1 MGLLGKLIRFITG
14 QNRSRRISPKVEL
27 NNLPALKTFIL
38 EPIITP
44 SGVVDS
50 SHFSEPLF
58 ESGFFT
64 VGAKGEVGVD
74 YLFDGG
80 GYEGELAIFSL
91 KDLEQYDVS
100 TSQGLHDFIQVVAE
114 RALSDSELGHIVIS
128 DAAEGARFS
137 GMFPSEWHD
146 WNAGEYQGVKTFN
159 MHPGD
164 TFGVMLVPNA
174 TVQELYDNPDAGGAV
189 RPLFSMVTANP
200 SEAFHLGQAVDVNG
214 KATTFVLEDQRFD
227 QGSDRDYEDI
237 IFQFHGATG
246 KAANMDNFVNHDVD
260 WRGSELGQ
268 KLMEFI
274 KPPAN
279 QPLIGIIDTGVTAD
293 NPDLDPYHIHFGNHA
308 DLVAG
313 DGNPL
318 LQSGEGSE
326 HGTHIAGI
334 IAATQDNGLG
344 IDGINDQAPLY
355 ISRATG
361 SGNWA
366 QGLVDFVDAA
376 KESGQPHAIANL
388 SLDLT
393 QINHDG
399 SVTTRYEF
407 TPFEREA
414 LEYARQNHVLI
425 VAAAG
430 NDGDVMSVL
439 GQASQEFDNII
450 TTGAAKHLDL
460 SSDHAVPIAEAYD
473 RADYSSYGYGLDI
486 LADGGTVENPILST
500 VGDGL
505 GTLTGTSVA
514 TAQVTGAASLV
525 WAANPDL
532 DYRQVIEI
540 LKSTATDLKTPGWDV
555 ETGSGLLNIA
565 AAVELAKRTTP
576 EVYNPAAFLA
586 PTTWDGEGQV
596 LPWERAASDFVS
608 VSFDG
613 NVTADIGAII
623 RDRPSKSNGLIAS
636 RAAYGENLSFD
647 GWVDGEYISYSGL
660 KSTTKWYRIAGN
672 PNQWISGAIIDSD
685 PPAVVNNTPSNNPG
699 NQNNTSTEN
708 NNTTVVVEV
717 PTNENSNNYTD
728 IPSVTEP
735 PKPTFTVSEPFY
747 SVWQKYQGFIGS
759 PIENVQTFS
768 GNVTYQRF
776 DNGSIISSSHGTFAL
791 YGGIRQAYLNTGGLN
806 GWLGAPTSPI
816 TEDPSHNG
824 VLKQK
829 FEHGYIIWNGN
840 KATAYKVN
848 ENPKITYLDFNY
860 DTFKLD
866 AEPNFQ
872 LISTKTVSNS
882 SINPSGSSNRG
893 VDKIIDFLKKAVSWL
908 IIHGTVKEDPDIE
921 KNNGLA
927 KRTSPSSFMDDNK
940 VEPLILK
947 NTRLWF
953 LGWTEATYLHDNN
966 KWLQVV
972 DFDNNLFW
980 VPAYYIQLDLDYLP
994 DFLKIESGVNWDFIN
1009 EQEAFSLNG
1018 NVPKVDKSGVTIAH
1032 GFDIGQYN
1040 KYDLT
1045 TSIRL
1050 PPDLVD
1056 KYKPYLGL
1064 IRKDAENALKK
1075 KPLEITQKEADIT
1088 DKLVHLYKIGML
1100 EPLYNQDSKVRFRDL
1115 PPEAQTVIASVAYQ
1129 KGERGV
1135 KDWKEFWDAVTK
1147 QNWQKAKTAL
1157 ENAQG
1162 YSSRRKA
1169 EANYLLPLIS

>member
-14 QNRSRRISPKVEL
+14 QTRSGRISPKVEL

-137 GMFPSEWHD
+137 GIFPSEWHD

-227 QGSDRDYEDI
+227 QGSDHDYEDI

-268 KLMEFI
+268 KLIEFI

-279 QPLIGIIDTGVTAD
+279 QPLIGIIDTGITAD

-318 LQSGEGSE
+318 LQPGEGSE

-450 TTGAAKHLDL
+450 TTGAAKHLDIP
-460 SSDHAVPIAEAYD
+460 SDHTVPIAEAYD

-505 GTLTGTSVA
+505 GTLAGTSVA

-540 LKSTATDLKTPGWDV
+540 LKSTATDLKTPGWDL

-565 AAVELAKRTTP
+565 AAVELARVSTPRFDPSGSDLISEIDGTQQEYSLLADITSSNTALYAPMQATFSFATAASSKPTISNAVTLKSFGKLSDTSNFRNYPWVDSSTLIQSLMPAGTIFTILQKVQTNSSQYPYWYKVRLTDGREGYFYSQYVTETASLTGTVKNTSDIRNAGGLAVRSTPGGTTLITRLQP
-576 EVYNPAAFLA
+576 GASLKFDDWTIVNGVTWFRIQSPSTYNGKAISGAWVSGSNAYIDINSSSTAYSNFSRNVKAFLDTIA
-586 PTTWDGEGQV
+586 FAEGTNGADGYRTLYSYQKFESFSGHPRKKICAGNYCSTAAGRYQFLDSTWDGIWPNIGATDFS
-596 LPWERAASDFVS
+596 PWNQDRAAVYLINQKGALTDIENGKFENAVNKL
-608 VSFDG
+608 
-613 NVTADIGAII
+613 NVIWASLPGSPYGQPT
-623 RDRPSKSNGLIAS
+623 KSMQQ
-636 RAAYGENLSFD
+636 
-647 GWVDGEYISYSGL
+647 L
-660 KSTTKWYRIAGN
+660 KS
-672 PNQWISGAIIDSD
+672 
-685 PPAVVNNTPSNNPG
+685 
-699 NQNNTSTEN
+699 
-708 NNTTVVVEV
+708 
-717 PTNENSNNYTD
+717 
-728 IPSVTEP
+728 
-735 PKPTFTVSEPFY
+735 FY
-747 SVWQKYQGFIGS
+747 QQSLLKY
-759 PIENVQTFS
+759 
-768 GNVTYQRF
+768 
-776 DNGSIISSSHGTFAL
+776 
-791 YGGIRQAYLNTGGLN
+791 
-806 GWLGAPTSPI
+806 
-816 TEDPSHNG
+816 
-824 VLKQK
+824 
-829 FEHGYIIWNGN
+829 
-840 KATAYKVN
+840 
-848 ENPKITYLDFNY
+848 
-860 DTFKLD
+860 
-866 AEPNFQ
+866 
-872 LISTKTVSNS
+872 
-882 SINPSGSSNRG
+882 
-893 VDKIIDFLKKAVSWL
+893 
-908 IIHGTVKEDPDIE
+908 
-921 KNNGLA
+921 
-927 KRTSPSSFMDDNK
+927 
-940 VEPLILK
+940 
-947 NTRLWF
+947 
-953 LGWTEATYLHDNN
+953 
-966 KWLQVV
+966 
-972 DFDNNLFW
+972 
-980 VPAYYIQLDLDYLP
+980 
-994 DFLKIESGVNWDFIN
+994 
-1009 EQEAFSLNG
+1009 
-1018 NVPKVDKSGVTIAH
+1018 
-1032 GFDIGQYN
+1032 
-1040 KYDLT
+1040 
-1045 TSIRL
+1045 
-1050 PPDLVD
+1050 
-1056 KYKPYLGL
+1056 
-1064 IRKDAENALKK
+1064 
-1075 KPLEITQKEADIT
+1075 
-1088 DKLVHLYKIGML
+1088 
-1100 EPLYNQDSKVRFRDL
+1100 
-1115 PPEAQTVIASVAYQ
+1115 
-1129 KGERGV
+1129 
-1135 KDWKEFWDAVTK
+1135 
-1147 QNWQKAKTAL
+1147 
-1157 ENAQG
+1157 
-1162 YSSRRKA
+1162 
-1169 EANYLLPLIS
+1169 

>member
-14 QNRSRRISPKVEL
+14 QTRSGRISPKVEL

-137 GMFPSEWHD
+137 GIFPSEWHD

-227 QGSDRDYEDI
+227 QGSDHDYEDI

-279 QPLIGIIDTGVTAD
+279 QPLIGIIDTGITAD

-318 LQSGEGSE
+318 LQPGEGSE

-334 IAATQDNGLG
+334 IAGTQNNGLG

-450 TTGAAKHLDL
+450 TVGAAKHIDLTDPSISIDTSDNSEFSVNDFLGHAPLDY
-460 SSDHAVPIAEAYD
+460 AVDSTLDPSVVATEFD
-473 RADYSSYGYGLDI
+473 RAEYSSYGYGLDI
-486 LADGGTVENPILST
+486 VADGGTLDDPVLST
-500 VGDGL
+500 VGDDL
-505 GTLTGTSVA
+505 GTMAGTSVA
-514 TAQVTGAASLV
+514 TAQVTGAASLI
-525 WAANPDL
+525 WAENPDL
-532 DYRQVIEI
+532 SYRQVIDI
-540 LKSTATDLKTPGWDV
+540 LKSTSIDLNAPGWDE

-565 AAVELAKRTTP
+565 AALELARITTGQD
-576 EVYNPAAFLA
+576 YNPETFYI
-586 PTTWDGEGQV
+586 PTTWDGQGKV
-596 LPWERAASDFVS
+596 TPTERAADDSPSSDDDN
-608 VSFDG
+608 FDG
-613 NVTADIGAII
+613 AYDIGTIQSDSRRHI
-623 RDRPSKSNGLIAS
+623 VQDYVGDGNDQQYSDLQDYYKFSLSNRSDVNVFLENVVNGDTSPSLTSNIEVELYNASYQLLESGYYHSGNSESIKKTLEAGNYYIKVYQGSNGTYYNVGVQAS
-636 RAAYGENLSFD
+636 PHTNSSGTLPDDEEDPDQNLPPNSITIN
-647 GWVDGEYISYSGL
+647 GYTVDGNFYPVY
-660 KSTTKWYRIAGN
+660 TNYRGTLGN
-672 PNQWISGAIIDSD
+672 PKSG
-685 PPAVVNNTPSNNPG
+685 V
-699 NQNNTSTEN
+699 QY
-708 NNTTVVVEV
+708 
-717 PTNENSNNYTD
+717 NSKTGA
-728 IPSVTEP
+728 S
-735 PKPTFTVSEPFY
+735 F
-747 SVWQKYQGFIGS
+747 QL
-759 PIENVQTFS
+759 
-768 GNVTYQRF
+768 F
-776 DNGSIISSSHGTFAL
+776 DNGSIVSSQYGTFPI
-791 YGGIRQAYLNTGGLN
+791 YGGIRQTYLNRGGLE
-806 GWLGAPTSPI
+806 GFLGVPLSGEI
-816 TEDPSHNG
+816 GLGNG
-824 VLKQK
+824 VIAQK
-829 FEHGYIIWNGN
+829 FVGGYIYWNGRT
-840 KATAYKVN
+840 ATAYQYGKGLKKDLTPINVQPTQVTLTGGKPGKSVRRVVVSKRKTSKKTIPYPQPQ
-848 ENPKITYLDFNY
+848 ELPAPHDFDIKPNFDKSFTDQELYEGNY
-860 DTFKLD
+860 DERKAILDAIHEWESIIKRGPKDEPKESKIERGFSVKISYSSYKDNVTYANSFFNLYDQTGILTIYPGFFNQSYGIQKKTILHELAHAMGFGQSSSVRFSRNLKKDDHGKFFYDAPNAIATYGGRIPLQGNFNAATEEPYSHFDEKDSKLKLD
-866 AEPNFQ
+866 
-872 LISTKTVSNS
+872 LMS
-882 SINPSGSSNRG
+882 
-893 VDKIIDFLKKAVSWL
+893 
-908 IIHGTVKEDPDIE
+908 
-921 KNNGLA
+921 
-927 KRTSPSSFMDDNK
+927 
-940 VEPLILK
+940 
-947 NTRLWF
+947 
-953 LGWTEATYLHDNN
+953 
-966 KWLQVV
+966 
-972 DFDNNLFW
+972 
-980 VPAYYIQLDLDYLP
+980 
-994 DFLKIESGVNWDFIN
+994 
-1009 EQEAFSLNG
+1009 
-1018 NVPKVDKSGVTIAH
+1018 
-1032 GFDIGQYN
+1032 
-1040 KYDLT
+1040 
-1045 TSIRL
+1045 
-1050 PPDLVD
+1050 
-1056 KYKPYLGL
+1056 
-1064 IRKDAENALKK
+1064 
-1075 KPLEITQKEADIT
+1075 
-1088 DKLVHLYKIGML
+1088 
-1100 EPLYNQDSKVRFRDL
+1100 
-1115 PPEAQTVIASVAYQ
+1115 
-1129 KGERGV
+1129 
-1135 KDWKEFWDAVTK
+1135 
-1147 QNWQKAKTAL
+1147 AKTE
-1157 ENAQG
+1157 ENYNAKDMIYTLAVLKDMG
-1162 YSSRRKA
+1162 F
-1169 EANYLLPLIS
+1169 EIND